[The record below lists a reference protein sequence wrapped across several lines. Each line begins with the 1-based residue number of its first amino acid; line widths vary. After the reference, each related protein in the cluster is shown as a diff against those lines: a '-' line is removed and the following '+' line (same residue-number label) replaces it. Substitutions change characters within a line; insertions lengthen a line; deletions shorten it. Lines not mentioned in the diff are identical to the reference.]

1 MDELANASGQF
12 IIDMLA
18 KVDALGLTAVQG
30 IYQQLAA
37 YLGPLFI
44 SALTLYVIW
53 WGYEMLF
60 GRAPMTAGEFVW
72 RFGRAFICYTLIVSW
87 SAYSPLIAEPL
98 LKAPQAVATIVCEA
112 SGGAQCGN
120 DSASMGSGLK
130 DIWTAAMAGA
140 KAIAAKGGVT
150 APQFFLAALVV
161 MIFAIIICAVG
172 AVILIIGKMT
182 MFILL
187 AIGPMILCAA
197 LFNLTSVVV
206 DGWVRTLAAYALL
219 PVLVYT
225 VLGLMTTILSTTID
239 DMKSGSAVFSTLGA
253 FCFMCAATAYLL
265 KELVGLAAGIAG
277 GAARIDATGQS
288 AWAAAKFAGLTS
300 ASGIAWLSRKTVQH
314 LPQRPPAIIGDG
326 DAAAAQ
332 VRAASLNSRK

>member
-1 MDELANASGQF
+1 MDDIANASGQF

-18 KVDALGLTAVQG
+18 KIDALGLSAVQS
-30 IYQQLAA
+30 IYQQLAT

-44 SALTLYVIW
+44 SALTIYVIW

-60 GRAPMTAGEFVW
+60 GRAPMTAGEFIW

-112 SGGAQCGN
+112 SGGANCGT

-140 KAIAAKGGVT
+140 KTIAAKGGVT

-197 LFNLTSVVV
+197 LFNLTSNVV

-219 PVLVYT
+219 PILVYT

-277 GAARIDATGQS
+277 GAPRVDATGQS
-288 AWAAAKFAGLTS
+288 AWGAAKFTGLTS
-300 ASGIAWLSRKTVQH
+300 ASGIAWLSRKAIQN
-314 LPQRPPAIIGDG
+314 LPQRPPATIGDG

-332 VRAASLNSRK
+332 VRAATVNSRK